1 MQIVRRGSHQQSA
14 GIFEP
19 SLRQRDLRFVLRCK
33 WTEPQ
38 PIANTSVVDALNLI
52 KARVFMACRAF
63 GREAD
68 WRRRR
73 VQIDHEGPCTTKTTL
88 NIQDWMSIQC
98 HKPPQ
103 QLIPTPGNLNPT
115 GVTRNVIDVAH
126 RRQSL

>member
-1 MQIVRRGSHQQSA
+1 MQIVRRGSHHQSA

-33 WTEPQ
+33 RTEPQ

-52 KARVFMACRAF
+52 KARVFIACRAF

-73 VQIDHEGPCTTKTTL
+73 VQIDHEGPCTAKTAL
-88 NIQDWMSIQC
+88 NIQDGINIQDRMSI
-98 HKPPQ
+98 K
-103 QLIPTPGNLNPT
+103 
-115 GVTRNVIDVAH
+115 
-126 RRQSL
+126 

>member
-1 MQIVRRGSHQQSA
+1 MQIVRRGGHHQGA
-14 GIFEP
+14 GIFETGV
-19 SLRQRDLRFVLRCK
+19 RQRDLRFILRCK

-52 KARVFMACRAF
+52 EARVFIARRAF

-73 VQIDHEGPCTTKTTL
+73 VQIDHEGPSTAKTML
-88 NIQDWMSIQC
+88 NIHDRMSIKC

-103 QLIPTPGNLNPT
+103 QLIPTPVNLNPS
-115 GVTRNVIDVAH
+115 GVARSVIDVAH
-126 RRQSL
+126 QRQTC